1 MEVIVKNSGLK
12 LIKKYEKYYI
22 RFIGGQYA
30 EYPCDLLITD
40 GEAREILSDNSK
52 IKEIMVRY
60 EGKIPWILSTFVDS
74 AIRDYMFYEC
84 KLSEKR
90 IKKNM
95 EKLNRHTDIKM
106 EFYETIMYEQF
117 PVNSPITV
125 KGYIAEQLYQNT
137 YLSVLGAYN
146 YLIYLREAPINAIED
161 LKQGLPIK

>member
-40 GEAREILSDNSK
+40 GEAREILSDHSK

-84 KLSEKR
+84 QLSEKI

-117 PVNSPITV
+117 PVNSPIEAE
-125 KGYIAEQLYQNT
+125 GYTAEQLKKAT
-137 YLSVLGAYN
+137 SLSLLGVYN
-146 YLIYLREAPINAIED
+146 YLIYLREEPERALKD
-161 LKQGLPIK
+161 LKNGLPRK